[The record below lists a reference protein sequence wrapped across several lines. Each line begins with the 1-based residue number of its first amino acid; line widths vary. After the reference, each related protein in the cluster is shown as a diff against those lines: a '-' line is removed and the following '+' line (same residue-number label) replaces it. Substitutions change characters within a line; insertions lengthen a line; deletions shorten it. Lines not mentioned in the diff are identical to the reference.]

1 MKNAGPCGI
10 FPAHAPE
17 PAGFVPDFGP
27 LVGGTGAAD
36 AGYVQLVGWSDWAQD
51 MTDAGVAALV
61 ATENHDITALLA
73 AGDALVE
80 SCEGCH
86 KEFKPDLPSERYM
99 HPHHI
104 GPSDEG

>member
-1 MKNAGPCGI
+1 M
-10 FPAHAPE
+10 
-17 PAGFVPDFGP
+17 
-27 LVGGTGAAD
+27 VGGTGAAD
-36 AGYVQLVGWSDWAQD
+36 AGSVQLVGWSDWAQD

-61 ATENHDITALLA
+61 ATENHDIIALLA

-86 KEFKPDLPSERYM
+86 KEFKPDLPSEGYM